1 MPIQE
6 NKHNNSTFS
15 FVLLVIL
22 LVVGTIMSLQLSRE
36 KKDAEGFTKEETA
49 LLSSGDSVMYVLNVN
64 DPDDEK
70 ILRIKSMQLGAEAL
84 KSNEYN
90 RLKAKLLATVK
101 APEYGGVGIAAPQIG
116 VNRRVI
122 AVQRVDKPGE
132 PFEVYPDI
140 QIDTALGN
148 MIPGFEGC
156 LSVPTKRGRVMRYPM
171 VVISYRNPSDFSL
184 CRDTVKGFSAI
195 IFQHEC
201 DHLNGVLFIDKA
213 DSIFVDQEWK
223 AEYDAFATQG
233 KYLRSQR

>member
-140 QIDTALGN
+140 QIDTAFGN
-148 MIPGFEGC
+148 MAPGFEGC

-184 CRDTVKGFSAI
+184 CSDTVNGFSAI

-201 DHLNGVLFIDKA
+201 DHLDGVLYIDKT
-213 DSIFVDQEWK
+213 DSIFIDQEWK

>member
-70 ILRIKSMQLGAEAL
+70 ILRIKSLQLGAEAL

-90 RLKAKLLATVK
+90 SLKAKLLATVK

-116 VNRRVI
+116 VSSRIWRSGHRSS
-122 AVQRVDKPGE
+122 ADRGE
-132 PFEVYPDI
+132 S
-140 QIDTALGN
+140 ARHCSA
-148 MIPGFEGC
+148 EG
-156 LSVPTKRGRVMRYPM
+156 G
-171 VVISYRNPSDFSL
+171 
-184 CRDTVKGFSAI
+184 
-195 IFQHEC
+195 
-201 DHLNGVLFIDKA
+201 
-213 DSIFVDQEWK
+213 
-223 AEYDAFATQG
+223 
-233 KYLRSQR
+233 

>member
-1 MPIQE
+1 MLIQE

-15 FVLLVIL
+15 FMLLVIL

-36 KKDAEGFTKEETA
+36 KKDAESFTKEERE

-70 ILRIKSMQLGAEAL
+70 ILRTQSSQLGAKAL
-84 KSNEYN
+84 KSKEYES
-90 RLKAKLLATVK
+90 LKAKLMATVN

-116 VNRRVI
+116 VNKRVI

-140 QIDTALGN
+140 QIDTAFGAPV
-148 MIPGFEGC
+148 PGFEGC
-156 LSVPTKRGRVMRYPM
+156 LSVPPLRGRVFRHPS
-171 VVISYRNPSDFSL
+171 VAISYRDASNYKL
-184 CRDTVKGFSAI
+184 CRDTVSGFAAI

-201 DHLNGVLFIDKA
+201 DHLDGVLFIDKA
-213 DSIFVDQEWK
+213 DSVFVDDAWK
-223 AEYDAFATQG
+223 AEYDSFAAQG
-233 KYLRSQR
+233 KYLRPQH